1 MIIVTGLPRSGTS
14 LCMQM
19 LAAGGVPVLIDHPDC
34 PDADGD
40 LKNPRGY
47 WEYQKATWRNGLDA
61 AQGKAVKVIGLGLI
75 PKVDAKFLVMRRD
88 EMEIASSQETTVE
101 LVQIDL
107 ARLFEQLIG
116 RDCLQ
121 VWHRDLFDDTAGT
134 IAKINGF
141 LGGGLDTAAMARVID
156 PSLYRHRGASL
167 VLSPSSI
174 EGPRTKDPRIQGPT
188 IVFDILRPLT
198 EWQPILSTT
207 RGLSVSVDCQGPNG
221 WVERLRIEGSAGS
234 FHPNIQPTDQL
245 MRLRVRSNGKT
256 DATIALG

>member
-75 PKVDAKFLVMRRD
+75 PRVDAKYLVMRRD
-88 EMEIASSQETTVE
+88 ELEIASSQEATVE
-101 LVQIDL
+101 VVRRDL
-107 ARLFEQLIG
+107 AHLLGQLIG

-121 VWHRDLFDDTAGT
+121 VWHRDLFEDPAGT
-134 IAKINGF
+134 LAKINDF

-156 PSLYRHRGASL
+156 PSLYRHRGGIQPGISEIAAESASK
-167 VLSPSSI
+167 S
-174 EGPRTKDPRIQGPT
+174 QQT
-188 IVFDILRPLT
+188 ITFNILKPLT
-198 EWQPILSTT
+198 PEWQPVLTMT
-207 RGLSVSVDCQGPNG
+207 GGLSVSVDCQGPTG
-221 WVERLRIEGSAGS
+221 WVERLRVEGSGGS
-234 FHPNIQPTDQL
+234 FHPNIQPTDL
-245 MRLRVRSNGKT
+245 FVRLRIRGDGKT
-256 DATIALG
+256 NATIALG